1 MEMFIP
7 KEKKN
12 HVVEFTNSYGKR
24 ENKTFQ
30 IEENEYLINLRINW
44 EPCRKVNNTLPYR
57 CKNESETIEIGFRFD
72 TLFSKNITH

>member
-1 MEMFIP
+1 M
-7 KEKKN
+7 KKSILAPTFRQLTRYLTP
-12 HVVEFTNSYGKR
+12 ETSLSIFLKR

-57 CKNESETIEIGFRFD
+57 CKNESKG
-72 TLFSKNITH
+72 KNIKKNLN